1 MGREVLGEA
10 KEADRS
16 SHWTWQT
23 RMRKGI
29 ECSCGLYVGGNMI
42 FFFFAAVLHSIQGF
56 LAAQTVT
63 NLPAMWET
71 RV

>member
-1 MGREVLGEA
+1 MSGREVLGEA
-10 KEADRS
+10 KEADRP

-42 FFFFAAVLHSIQGF
+42 FFFFFAAVWRMYYSGAGVEVRGQL
-56 LAAQTVT
+56 
-63 NLPAMWET
+63 
-71 RV
+71 

>member
-42 FFFFAAVLHSIQGF
+42 FFFSLLCGECTIEVQEWKSGVSYNRRLF
-56 LAAQTVT
+56 T
-63 NLPAMWET
+63 
-71 RV
+71 

>member
-42 FFFFAAVLHSIQGF
+42 FFFFRCCVENVL
-56 LAAQTVT
+56 
-63 NLPAMWET
+63 
-71 RV
+71 